1 MAMQTNLS
9 KKDKMTI
16 AIVLFAGAV
25 FGLVWFLIRQTVT
38 SILTTTEKIIEEKAT
53 QTNYKNK
60 IIFLSS
66 GEALYEKAVNDLN
79 DSTADYY
86 DVMDSAEIDKM
97 VTSYVLQSGLFAE
110 NLVIELPKST
120 VEEVPY
126 AYSSIS
132 TPTSYSS
139 SDDEDV
145 EEDENDKVTVT
156 TDDGAD
162 ALTTPYLTARNNCTS
177 TASSGVTRVGI
188 TLVVTG
194 SKSACQALIDDICT
208 KPAMR
213 IESFSWDTVEPIQ
226 QYDQE
231 TGTTKTVDP
240 GTVRLHISL
249 YLYMVDVA
257 DYQAVLSDAA
267 AGSED

>member
-25 FGLVWFLIRQTVT
+25 FGLVWFLIRPTVT

-66 GEALYEKAVNDLN
+66 GEALYEKAVEDLN

-110 NLVIELPKST
+110 NLVIELPKSS
-120 VEEVPY
+120 VEEEPY
-126 AYSSIS
+126 TYSSIS
-132 TPTSYSS
+132 GQTSYSS
-139 SDDEDV
+139 SND
-145 EEDENDKVTVT
+145 EEDTVTVT
-156 TDDGAD
+156 TNDGVD
-162 ALTTPYLTARNNCTS
+162 ALTTPYNTARNNCTS

-194 SKSACQALIDDICT
+194 SRSDCQAFIDDICT
-208 KPAMR
+208 KPAVR
-213 IESFSWDTVEPIQ
+213 IESFSWDSVEMIE
-226 QYDQE
+226 QYDPE
-231 TGTTKTVDP
+231 TSTVTLVDP

-249 YLYMVDVA
+249 YLYMADVA
-257 DYQAVLSDAA
+257 DYQVVVSDTAA
-267 AGSED
+267 EPED

>member
-25 FGLVWFLIRQTVT
+25 FGLIWFLIRPTVT

-53 QTNYKNK
+53 QNNYKNK
-60 IIFLSS
+60 IIFLTS

-126 AYSSIS
+126 TYSSIS

-145 EEDENDKVTVT
+145 EDDEVTIT
-156 TDDGAD
+156 TDEGVD
-162 ALTTPYLTARNNCTS
+162 ALTTPYMTARNNCTS

-194 SKSACQALIDDICT
+194 SKSACQAFIDDICT
-208 KPAMR
+208 KPGMR
-213 IESFSWDTVEPIQ
+213 IESFSWDTVEMIE
-226 QYDQE
+226 QYDPE
-231 TGTTKTVDP
+231 TSTVTLVDP